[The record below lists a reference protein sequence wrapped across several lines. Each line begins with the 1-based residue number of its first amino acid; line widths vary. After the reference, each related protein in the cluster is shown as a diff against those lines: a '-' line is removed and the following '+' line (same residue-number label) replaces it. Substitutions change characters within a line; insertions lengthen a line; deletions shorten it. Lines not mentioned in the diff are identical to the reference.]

1 MERNINY
8 TFIGII
14 FCVLTVAMIAFIF
27 WIGRFGIDDRRVKI
41 YHIYTQ
47 DEIGGIGVNTPVKYK
62 GISVGSVSSVGFKK
76 DDINTVQIDVAI
88 NKKIPVREGSELVI
102 DSDGFVGMSYLK
114 LRQNEKGNVIAD
126 EDEATLFLAKNAI
139 GKLIDN
145 AQDMTNDIQ
154 DIVMNIKNITDSK
167 NIEDIRNMLVSL
179 EGTKQN
185 LDKTLV
191 SADKLIKDLDKAVLR
206 GDFNIKDILTPLI
219 NKSGYSLQ
227 TINSFIEKANL
238 FMDRMERDP
247 YETLLGKRH

>member
-8 TFIGII
+8 TLIGII
-14 FCVLTVAMIAFIF
+14 FCVLTIAMIAFIF

-41 YHIYTQ
+41 YHVYTQ
-47 DEIGGIGVNTPVKYK
+47 DDISGIGVNTPVKYK
-62 GISVGSVSSVGFKK
+62 GISVGSITNIGFKK
-76 DDINTVQIDVAI
+76 DDINMVQIDVAI
-88 NKKIPVREGSELVI
+88 NKKIPVREGSELII

-114 LRQNEKGNVIAD
+114 LKQNEKGNIIAD
-126 EDEATLFLAKNAI
+126 EDETTLFLAKNAI
-139 GKLIDN
+139 SKLLDN
-145 AQDMTNDIQ
+145 AQGMTNDIQ
-154 DIVMNIKNITDSK
+154 DIVMNVKNITDSK

-191 SADKLIKDLDKAVLR
+191 SANKLLKDLDKALLR
-206 GDFNIKDILTPLI
+206 GDFNLKEILTPLI

-227 TINSFIEKANL
+227 TLNAFLEKASL

-247 YETLLGKRH
+247 YETLLGKRN

>member
-8 TFIGII
+8 TLIGII
-14 FCVLTVAMIAFIF
+14 FCVLTIAMIAFIF

-41 YHIYTQ
+41 YHVYTQ
-47 DEIGGIGVNTPVKYK
+47 DDISGIGVNTPVKYK
-62 GISVGSVSSVGFKK
+62 GISVGSITNIGFKK
-76 DDINTVQIDVAI
+76 DDINMVQIDVAI
-88 NKKIPVREGSELVI
+88 NKKIPVREGSELII

-114 LRQNEKGNVIAD
+114 LKQNEKGNIIAD
-126 EDEATLFLAKNAI
+126 EDETTLFLAKNAI
-139 GKLIDN
+139 SKLLDN
-145 AQDMTNDIQ
+145 AQGMTNDIQ
-154 DIVMNIKNITDSK
+154 DIVMNVKNITDSK

-191 SADKLIKDLDKAVLR
+191 SANKLLKDLDKALLK
-206 GDFNIKDILTPLI
+206 GDFNLKEILTPLI

-227 TINSFIEKANL
+227 TLNAFLEKASL

-247 YETLLGKRH
+247 YETLLGKRN

>member
-8 TFIGII
+8 TFIGIV
-14 FCVLTVAMIAFIF
+14 FCILAVAMIIFIF

-47 DEIGGIGVNTPVKYK
+47 DEIGGISVNTPVKYK
-62 GISVGSVSSVGFKK
+62 GISVGSVASIGFKK
-76 DDINTVQIDVAI
+76 DDTDIVQIDVAI

-114 LRQNEKGNVIAD
+114 LKQNEKGNVIKD
-126 EDEATLFLAKNAI
+126 EDEATLFLSKNAI
-139 GKLIDN
+139 SKLLDN
-145 AQDMTNDIQ
+145 AQGMTNDIQ
-154 DIVMNIKNITDSK
+154 DIVMNVKNITDNK

-185 LDKTLV
+185 LDKTLA
-191 SADKLIKDLDKAVLR
+191 SADKLLKDLDKALLR
-206 GDFNIKDILTPLI
+206 GDFNVKEILTPLI

-227 TINSFIEKANL
+227 TLNSFLEKASL

-247 YETLLGKRH
+247 YETLLGKRN

>member
-8 TFIGII
+8 TLIGII
-14 FCVLTVAMIAFIF
+14 FCILTISMIVFIF

-47 DEIGGIGVNTPVKYK
+47 DEIGGISVNTPVKYK
-62 GISVGSVSSVGFKK
+62 GISVGSVSSIGFKK
-76 DDINTVQIDVAI
+76 DDANTVQIDVAI

-114 LRQNEKGNVIAD
+114 LKQNEKGNIIED
-126 EDEATLFLAKNAI
+126 EDSATLFLAKNAI
-139 GKLIDN
+139 GKLLDN
-145 AQDMTNDIQ
+145 AQVMTNDIQ

-179 EGTKQN
+179 ESTKQN

-206 GDFNIKDILTPLI
+206 GDFNIKEILTPLI

-227 TINSFIEKANL
+227 TLNSLLEKGSL

-247 YETLLGKRH
+247 YETLLGKRN